1 MKKYAIL
8 SMITLFFISS
18 YTFAQRVKKSDA
30 EYKAMMTF
38 DFGGKTWVYSHQ
50 EDKEGKVLNNTFFFR
65 GQQFVLDYRKKN
77 AYQVVTTAEMKK
89 SMFRLKT
96 QKDTKTKF
104 YLRYYMLSCGF
115 MDLYAPLSK
124 EEKNTLHFDKGSSK
138 LVFIAKK

>member
-1 MKKYAIL
+1 MKKYAVL
-8 SMITLFFISS
+8 SMIALFFMSS
-18 YTFAQRVKKSDA
+18 HTFAQRAKKSDA

-38 DFGGKTWVYSHQ
+38 DFGGKTWIYSHQ
-50 EDKEGKVLNNTFFFR
+50 EDKEGNVMNNTFFMK

-89 SMFRLKT
+89 SMFRVKT
-96 QKDTKTKF
+96 QKDAKTKF

-124 EEKNTLHFDKGSSK
+124 EEKNTLHFDKGNSK